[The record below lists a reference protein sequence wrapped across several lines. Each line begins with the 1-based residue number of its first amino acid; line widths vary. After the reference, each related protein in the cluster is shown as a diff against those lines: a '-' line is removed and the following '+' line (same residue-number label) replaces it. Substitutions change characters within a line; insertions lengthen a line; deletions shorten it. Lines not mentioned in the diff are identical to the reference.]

1 MTLDKTDSVEKRR
14 KKVERVL
21 QVSLSAIG
29 GNFVDE
35 SIAATRHCEHMIGVT
50 HVPLGI
56 AGPLLLRSLQT
67 RKNTEFF
74 VPLATTEG
82 ALVASINRGCKAIRE
97 SGGAVVDSYVVGA
110 TRGPVFYVKN
120 LKESDQLNI
129 FLDTHFSE
137 MQKITASTS
146 GHLKLIKVFTRGV
159 GQYRYIRFIYDTKDA
174 MGLNMVTIATEAV
187 VRYIEAKT
195 KISCVALSG
204 NYCTDKKP
212 SWLNIIEGRGV
223 KVWAEVVLSE
233 SVLKTILKTTAQ
245 KFYDVWISKCM
256 MGSVMSGS
264 LGNNAQFANVLAA
277 VFLATGQDIAHVG
290 ECSVGITTAEV
301 RGKDLYMSVYVP
313 DLMVGTVGGGTE
325 LGAQKEALHIL
336 GCFGGDDGKNK
347 KKFAEIIGATV
358 LAGEI
363 SLLASLSEGTLA
375 RAHQKLARGKHI

>member
-14 KKVERVL
+14 KKVEREL
-21 QVSLSAIG
+21 QISLSAIG
-29 GNFVDE
+29 GSFMDE
-35 SIAATRHCEHMIGVT
+35 SIASTRHCENMIGVT
-50 HVPLGI
+50 QVPHGI
-56 AGPLLLRSLQT
+56 AGPLVLRSLKT

-82 ALVASINRGCKAIRE
+82 ALVASINRGCKAIRL
-97 SGGAVVDSYVVGA
+97 SGGSVVDSYHVGA

-120 LKESDQLNI
+120 LQESDRLNV
-129 FLDTHFSE
+129 FLDTHLSE
-137 MQKITASTS
+137 MQKIASTTS
-146 GHLKLIKVFTRGV
+146 QHIVLTKIFSRGV
-159 GQYRYIRFIYDTKDA
+159 GQYRFVRFVYDTKDA

-187 VRYIEAKT
+187 VSYIEAKT
-195 KISCVALSG
+195 KISCISISG

-212 SWLNIIEGRGV
+212 SWLNTIEGRGV

-233 SVLKTILKTTAQ
+233 SVLKTTLKTTAQ
-245 KFYDVWISKCM
+245 KLYDVWLSKCM
-256 MGSVMSGS
+256 MGSIMSGS

-277 VFLATGQDIAHVG
+277 IFLATGQDIAHVG

-301 RGKDLYMSVYVP
+301 RGSDLYMSVYLP

-325 LGAQKEALHIL
+325 LGAQKEALQIL
-336 GCFGGDDGKNK
+336 GCFGGDDGNNK

-375 RAHQKLARGKHI
+375 RAHQQLARGKHI

>member
-1 MTLDKTDSVEKRR
+1 MMLDKTDSVEKRR
-14 KKVERVL
+14 KNIEREL
-21 QVSLSAIG
+21 QISLPAIG
-29 GNFVDE
+29 GSFVDE
-35 SIAATRHCEHMIGVT
+35 SIASTRHCENMIGVT

-56 AGPLLLRSLQT
+56 AGPLVLRSMKM
-67 RKNTEFF
+67 RKNTEYF

-82 ALVASINRGCKAIRE
+82 ALVASINRGCKAIRV
-97 SGGAVVDSYVVGA
+97 SGGSVVDSYHVGA

-120 LKESDQLNI
+120 LQESDRLNV
-129 FLDTHFSE
+129 FLDTHLVA
-137 MQKITASTS
+137 MQKIAASTS
-146 GHLKLIKVFTRGV
+146 SHLKLLKVFARGV
-159 GQYRYIRFIYDTKDA
+159 GQYRYIRFQYDTKDA

-187 VRYIEAKT
+187 VAYIEAET

-212 SWLNIIEGRGV
+212 SWLNTIEGRGI
-223 KVWAEVVLSE
+223 KVWVEVTLPCEVLQT
-233 SVLKTILKTTAQ
+233 VLKTTA
-245 KFYDVWISKCM
+245 KKTYDVWLAKCM

-264 LGNNAQFANVLAA
+264 MGNNAQFANVLAA

-325 LGAQKEALHIL
+325 LGAQKEALKIL
-336 GCFGGDDGKNK
+336 GCFGGDDGNNK

-363 SLLASLSEGTLA
+363 SLLASLSEGTLT
-375 RAHQKLARGKHI
+375 RAHQNLARGKKI